1 MNNSSQII
9 EITRSSFEYNCLKP
23 DIKYDRLFTAS
34 EGGTIEI
41 FSIKQFPPSKICS
54 TSLTG
59 VGNIIDMYININQFY
74 IFACDGKGKITVL
87 DFGSINN
94 NNNGSCTEISQF
106 GGKSALRTIT
116 YDENKKELITGDEG
130 GKIVVWSIKTGQPIF
145 SWAAHDNGFSITRLN

>member
-74 IFACDGKGKITVL
+74 IFACDGKDKIIVL

-94 NNNGSCTEISQF
+94 NNNGLVQKLVNLEE
-106 GGKSALRTIT
+106 RT
-116 YDENKKELITGDEG
+116 L
-130 GKIVVWSIKTGQPIF
+130 
-145 SWAAHDNGFSITRLN
+145 